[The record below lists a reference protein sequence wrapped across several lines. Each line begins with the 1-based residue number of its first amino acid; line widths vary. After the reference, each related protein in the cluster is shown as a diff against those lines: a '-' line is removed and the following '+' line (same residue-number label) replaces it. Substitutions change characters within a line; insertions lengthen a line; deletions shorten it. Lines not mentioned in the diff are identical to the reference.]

1 MTDASA
7 IPPGQKPPRRL
18 PIGLLV
24 IGGSVLASAI
34 WWMLTPARERPAPAP
49 PPPVAATAAAPE
61 PAVEKPSPASRPSPA
76 APREAATEAPAAPA
90 APLPPAAAP
99 LLRVTAD
106 VDGADVFV
114 DRTFVGKAPFE
125 TRDIT
130 PGRHQVQVS
139 AAGFDGITKG
149 VEVSPDSPTDVAFA
163 LKAVVLDAAVD
174 VVHKHRLGSCEGRLT
189 ASLAGLRYRA
199 REGDDSFQVPL
210 NRLETFTVN
219 YLEKN
224 LQVKARG
231 GRTWN
236 FTTKAAN
243 ADPLLVFH
251 RDVEKARKK
260 LAGGT

>member
-1 MTDASA
+1 MTGDPGT
-7 IPPGQKPPRRL
+7 PPGEEPPRRR
-18 PIGLLV
+18 PVGLLI
-24 IGGSVLASAI
+24 IGGSVVASAI
-34 WWMLTPARERPAPAP
+34 WWMLMPARERPAPATAP
-49 PPPVAATAAAPE
+49 AVSAPAPAPAPEKPAPSGRPTAAAPRASAPDAPME
-61 PAVEKPSPASRPSPA
+61 P
-76 APREAATEAPAAPA
+76 EAP
-90 APLPPAAAP
+90 PPAAAP

-114 DRTFVGKAPFE
+114 DRSFVGKAPLE
-125 TRDIT
+125 TREIA

-139 AAGFDGITKG
+139 AAGFDGITRG
-149 VEVSPDSPTDVAFA
+149 VEVSADSPTEVSFA
-163 LKAVVLDAAVD
+163 LRAVVLDAAVD

-189 ASLAGLRYRA
+189 ANLSGLRFTA
-199 REGDDSFQVPL
+199 REGNDGFHLPL
-210 NRLETFTVN
+210 NQLEAFTVN

-251 RDVEKARKK
+251 RDVEKARRK

>member
-1 MTDASA
+1 MTGESR
-7 IPPGQKPPRRL
+7 IPPGEGPPRRR
-18 PIGLLV
+18 PIGLLI
-24 IGGSVLASAI
+24 IGGSVVASAI

-49 PPPVAATAAAPE
+49 PPVAAPAAAPE
-61 PAVEKPSPASRPSPA
+61 PALEKPSPASRPSSA
-76 APREAATEAPAAPA
+76 APRAAAPAAPA
-90 APLPPAAAP
+90 TPEAPPPPAAAP

-106 VDGADVFV
+106 VAGADVFV
-114 DRTFVGKAPFE
+114 DRTFVGKAPLE
-125 TRDIT
+125 TRDIA

-149 VEVSPDSPTDVAFA
+149 VEVSADSPTDVTFA
-163 LKAVVLDAAVD
+163 LKAVVLDAAVA

-189 ASLAGLRYRA
+189 ATLSGLRYTA
-199 REGDDSFQVPL
+199 REGDDSFQLPL
-210 NRLETFTVN
+210 NQLEAFTVN
-219 YLEKN
+219 YPEKN
-224 LQVKARG
+224 LQLKARG